1 MRRRHHDTPLKLIPQ
16 LRRHATLAA
25 ALSAAIAA
33 CVVVQAL
40 ALAQALAVGVD
51 GGAWQSTLVPAMV
64 AAMAVILR
72 GGLGWI
78 GEVAGRRAGS
88 AAMVHLRNRL
98 VRATLR
104 GVRPVRGERESGE
117 LATLTVHGGAAV
129 ERWAGRA
136 VLQRSLAVAT
146 PAAAIVTMALV
157 DPLSAALLAPTI
169 PLLVV
174 FLVLAGSD
182 ARRVANE
189 RLAVLTLLG
198 GHMLDVLRGLPV
210 LRSFGRAHIQ
220 EGEMAVAGDAYRRS
234 TNATLRS
241 AFTSSFALEFMAMLG
256 TALVAVVAGVRLVHG
271 SMEFEPAMAV
281 LLLAPEL
288 YVPLRNVGTE
298 YHAAADA
305 RATIDRVWEAGTS
318 PGTVPDGRSGS
329 GSIDPRGNAIVV
341 RDVTVRP
348 PGAERATLTGCSLRL
363 DPGTTTVLVGP
374 SGAGKSTLIRI
385 LLGLEQPHSGTV
397 MCAGRSLEH
406 MDLDDWRR
414 RVAWLPQ
421 HPVVLPASLADNL
434 LVAAPDA
441 TVSELW
447 TALRTARLDIW
458 AQTLPRLLDTP
469 LGDGGVA
476 ISAGERRR
484 LGLARA
490 ALRRPALILAD
501 EPTANLDSDTAAL
514 VLESLADLVAGR
526 TALIVTHEPDVLAQ
540 ADRVVALDADG
551 RVVDSV
557 PEAAYS

>member
-1 MRRRHHDTPLKLIPQ
+1 MRRRRRDTPLKLIPQ
-16 LRRHATLAA
+16 LRRHATLATV
-25 ALSAAIAA
+25 LSAAIAA
-33 CVVVQAL
+33 CVVVQSL
-40 ALAQALAVGVD
+40 ALAKALAVGVD
-51 GGAWQSTLVPAMV
+51 GGAWRSTLVPVTV
-64 AAMAVILR
+64 AAGAIVLR
-72 GGLGWI
+72 GVIGWI

-88 AAMVHLRNRL
+88 AAMVHLRDRL

-104 GVRPVRGERESGE
+104 GARPVRGEREAGE

-146 PAAAIVTMALV
+146 PVAAIVTMALV

-220 EGEMAVAGDAYRRS
+220 EGELAAVGDAYRRS

-281 LLLAPEL
+281 LLLAPEV

-305 RATIDRVWEAGTS
+305 RATLERVWEAGTS
-318 PGTVPDGRSGS
+318 PGTVPAGRTGTGSADPRSG
-329 GSIDPRGNAIVV
+329 AIVV

-348 PGAERATLTGCSLRL
+348 PGAERATLAGCSLAL

-374 SGAGKSTLIRI
+374 SGAGKSTLIRV
-385 LLGLEQPHSGTV
+385 LLGLEQPHSGAV
-397 MCAGRSLEH
+397 VCGRRSLED

-414 RVAWLPQ
+414 RIAWLPQ

-434 LVAAPDA
+434 RVAAPDA
-441 TVSELW
+441 TVSQLW
-447 TALRTARLDIW
+447 AALRTARLATW
-458 AQTLPRLLDTP
+458 AQGLPRLLDTP

-526 TALIVTHEPDVLAQ
+526 TALIVTHEPDVLAH

-551 RVVDSV
+551 RVVDGV
-557 PEAAYS
+557 LEPAYS